1 MKNLKWIAIT
11 LFLSLPLFS
20 AGCTST
26 QDLEGVEVS
35 TNFQGQGVKLFQVS
49 VFPLYEATL
58 EALKN
63 MNLKVD
69 DIQEMGQNYQVTV
82 RTKEL
87 HIIIDLLEVSSAIS
101 KMRVEA
107 QKGGLFSMDTD
118 EDMAREI
125 IKETALVLEARG
137 HFNS

>member
-1 MKNLKWIAIT
+1 MKSLKWIV
-11 LFLSLPLFS
+11 LSLCISLLVFS
-20 AGCTST
+20 TGCSST
-26 QDLEGVEVS
+26 QELEGVKVR

-49 VFPLYEATL
+49 VFPLYQATL

-69 DIQEMGQNYQVTV
+69 DIQEMGENYQVTV
-82 RTKEL
+82 RTKDL

-107 QKGGLFSMDTD
+107 QEGGLFSMDTN
-118 EDMAREI
+118 EEMAREI
-125 IKETALVLEARG
+125 IKETAIVLEARG
-137 HFNS
+137 HFHS

>member
-1 MKNLKWIAIT
+1 MKTIKWIV
-11 LFLSLPLFS
+11 LSLFISLPVFS
-20 AGCTST
+20 TGCSST
-26 QDLEGVEVS
+26 QDLEGIEVR
-35 TNFQGQGVKLFQVS
+35 TNFQGQGIKLFQVS

-69 DIQEMGQNYQVTV
+69 DIMEMGQNYQVTV

-87 HIIIDLLEVSSAIS
+87 HIIIDLLEVASAIS

-107 QKGGLFSMDTD
+107 QEGGLFSMDTD
-118 EDMAREI
+118 EEMAREI

-137 HFNS
+137 HFDS

>member
-1 MKNLKWIAIT
+1 MKTLKWIV
-11 LFLSLPLFS
+11 LSLFISLPVFS
-20 AGCTST
+20 AGCSST
-26 QDLEGVEVS
+26 QDLEGIEVS

-69 DIQEMGQNYQVTV
+69 DIVENHSSYQVTV

-87 HIIIDLLEVSSAIS
+87 HIIIDVLQIASSIS
-101 KMRVEA
+101 KLRVEA
-107 QKGGLFSMDTD
+107 QEGGFFSMSNN
-118 EDMAREI
+118 EEMAREI

-137 HFNS
+137 HFDS

>member
-1 MKNLKWIAIT
+1 MKIYKWIALALIV
-11 LFLSLPLFS
+11 FLPVFS
-20 AGCTST
+20 TGCTST
-26 QDLEGVEVS
+26 QEIEGVEVG

-49 VFPLYEATL
+49 VFPLYQATL

-69 DIQEMGQNYQVTV
+69 DIQENGENYQVTV
-82 RTKEL
+82 RTQDL
-87 HIIIDLLEVSSAIS
+87 HIIIDLLEVGLKIS

-107 QKGGLFSMDTD
+107 QEGGFFSTSNN
-118 EDMAREI
+118 EEMAREI

-137 HFNS
+137 HFHS